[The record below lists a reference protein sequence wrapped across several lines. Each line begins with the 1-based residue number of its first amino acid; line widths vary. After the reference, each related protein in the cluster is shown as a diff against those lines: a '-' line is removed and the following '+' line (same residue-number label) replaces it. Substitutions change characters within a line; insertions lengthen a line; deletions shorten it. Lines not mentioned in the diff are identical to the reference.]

1 MRLARQA
8 LEQRAQSLLALRIQL
23 GERLARAV
31 PASQLKRA
39 GAAFT
44 AELQQAECVVHLLKV
59 GLADEAEP
67 TLQQGI
73 CFVRFGAC
81 AELQVDVPK

>member
-1 MRLARQA
+1 MRVTRQA
-8 LEQRAQSLLALRIQL
+8 FQQCGQGLQALCVQV

-31 PASQLKRA
+31 PSGQLKRA
-39 GAAFT
+39 GTAFAA
-44 AELQQAECVVHLLKV
+44 ALQQAEFVVHLLKV
-59 GLADEAEP
+59 SLADEAEP

-73 CFVRFGAC
+73 CFVRVGAC